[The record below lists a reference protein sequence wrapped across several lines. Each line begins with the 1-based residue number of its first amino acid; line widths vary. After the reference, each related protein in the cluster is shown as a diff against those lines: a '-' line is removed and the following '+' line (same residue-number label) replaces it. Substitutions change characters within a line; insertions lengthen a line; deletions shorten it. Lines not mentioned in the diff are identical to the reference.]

1 MNISFK
7 ITVKFLLLI
16 FIFNNSFA
24 DDKKDL
30 IQRKISD
37 SIASYSGKC
46 ACPYQLMSNGR
57 KCGKRSAYSKP
68 GGYTPLCYASDIAE
82 QAINKKDISK
92 PSAISK
98 KNKINTYSIRIIDA
112 DTIVLNS
119 EKIRLHG
126 IDSPESNQ
134 KCTNNKGKQY
144 ACGMRSTKEL
154 KDIIGK
160 NDVSCSRKDK
170 DRYGRS
176 VSVCYVNG
184 QDINGLLVERGWA
197 LAYRKYSKDY
207 VNEENQAKNNNLG
220 LWSGEFVLPWNWR
233 RKNK

>member
-1 MNISFK
+1 
-7 ITVKFLLLI
+7 
-16 FIFNNSFA
+16 
-24 DDKKDL
+24 
-30 IQRKISD
+30 
-37 SIASYSGKC
+37 
-46 ACPYQLMSNGR
+46 MSNGR
-57 KCGKRSAYSKP
+57 KCGAYSKP

-98 KNKINTYSIRIIDA
+98 KNKINTYSIRIVDA

-126 IDSPESNQ
+126 IDAPESNQ
-134 KCTNNKGKQY
+134 KCINNKGEKY
-144 ACGMRSTKEL
+144 LCGMRATKEL
-154 KDIIGK
+154 RDIIGK